1 MIIEG
6 VDRLYDAYCEFDKK
20 NPKMRVKLTMKNGE
34 IIIGVPFAVTQPEP
48 DEMDLGNC
56 MYFPGEA
63 KKSMLKDCWD
73 CDVETVELIEVDE

>member
-1 MIIEG
+1 MILEG
-6 VDRLYDAYCEFDKK
+6 VERLNNAWDEFQWN
-20 NPKMRVKLTMKNGE
+20 NPKMRVKLTMKSGE
-34 IIIGVPFAVTQPEP
+34 VIIGIPFAVTDPEP

-56 MYFPGEA
+56 MYFPGET

>member
-20 NPKMRVKLTMKNGE
+20 NPKMRVKLTLKSGE
-34 IIIGVPFAVTQPEP
+34 VIIGIPFAVTQPEP
-48 DEMDLGNC
+48 DEMELGDC
-56 MYFPGEA
+56 LIFPGPTED
-63 KKSMLKDCWD
+63 SLLVGYYD